1 LRLVTPGVPKKS
13 RKSAVKHSRY
23 ATSDKHEVA
32 RHSHSSCP
40 SAPPRPVPV
49 PVPVPVPLA

>member
-1 LRLVTPGVPKKS
+1 MRLVTPGVPKKS

-32 RHSHSSCP
+32 RHSHSNCP